1 MVDDAAMDDKSVL
14 AHISELVS
22 EEHRLRTELQAG
34 KISEQEEHDR
44 LRALEE
50 QLDQLWDLLRR
61 RRAAKETGVSPDG
74 VESRSVEEVEH
85 YLQ

>member
-1 MVDDAAMDDKSVL
+1 MVDDAAMDDKSLL
-14 AHISELVS
+14 AHISELVN
-22 EEHRLRTELQAG
+22 EEHHLRTELQAG

-61 RRAAKETGVSPDG
+61 RRAAKQSGVSPDE

>member
-1 MVDDAAMDDKSVL
+1 MISAMDDKSLL
-14 AHISELVS
+14 AHISELVN
-22 EEHRLRTELQAG
+22 EEHQLRTDLQTG
-34 KISEQEEHDR
+34 KISETEERTR

-61 RRAAKETGVSPDG
+61 RRAAKEAGIAPDD
-74 VESRSVEEVEH
+74 VDSRPIDEVEH